1 MCSNAISIIAGTQGA
16 TDRFVPVDSYNLKR
30 GGKVRALQV
39 DFRSENTIVFRAGM
53 VGADISI
60 LDMHDLHLWLRVPH
74 QLVSIHDAV
83 VDSFAPFNVKTAGA
97 PSLKRPEN
105 GSLLRFRQAAV

>member
-1 MCSNAISIIAGTQGA
+1 MNFQ
-16 TDRFVPVDSYNLKR
+16 
-30 GGKVRALQV
+30 
-39 DFRSENTIVFRAGM
+39 SENSIVFHAGM

-60 LDMHDLHLWLRVPH
+60 QAMHDLRQWLRVPH

-105 GSLLRFRQAAV
+105 GNLLRFRQMSIEIKSLCVGATQVGLQPD